1 MCIIE
6 KILMLNE
13 ENVSIVI
20 VYVVGNIVVLIFKW
34 RLL

>member
-34 RLL
+34 RFL